1 LSPQALS
8 LSPAL
13 QRRMAPDYFE
23 RVEGSGARTDFSL
36 ADTLLSLQ
44 RLVLDTL
51 MADGLAER
59 MLDNIDRTRDRREAP
74 LTLRELHQRLK
85 DAVWGASVTP
95 PQGDDAP
102 WRRNLQREHV
112 NRLSAL
118 VLRSASN
125 RADVRS
131 VVREQARN
139 LLTTLRSSPWG
150 SSASSTSEAHRRD
163 CVETL
168 ERALNASVVRA
179 SP

>member
-1 LSPQALS
+1 
-8 LSPAL
+8 
-13 QRRMAPDYFE
+13 MVPDYFE
-23 RVEGSGARTDFSL
+23 RVEGSGLRTDFSI

-59 MLDNIDRTRDRREAP
+59 MLDNIDRTRDRDEAP
-74 LTLRELHQRLK
+74 LTLRELHQRVR
-85 DAVWGASVTP
+85 DAVWGTSLTAP
-95 PQGDDAP
+95 HGDDAP
-102 WRRNLQREHV
+102 WQRNLQRDHV

-118 VLRSASN
+118 VVRSASN

-131 VVREQARN
+131 VVREQTRS
-139 LLTTLRSSPWG
+139 LLTTLRSSRWG
-150 SSASSTSEAHRRD
+150 SPSSTSEAHRRD

-168 ERALNASVVRA
+168 ERALDASVVRA